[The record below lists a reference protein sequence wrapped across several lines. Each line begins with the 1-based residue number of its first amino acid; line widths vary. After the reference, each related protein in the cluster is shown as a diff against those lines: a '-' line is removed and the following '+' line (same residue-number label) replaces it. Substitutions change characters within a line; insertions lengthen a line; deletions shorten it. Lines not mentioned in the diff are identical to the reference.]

1 MLFRLGLALVV
12 ETILVKRSNLRRG
25 REEFREEAIQ
35 PLDHIELESGAAE
48 KW

>member
-1 MLFRLGLALVV
+1 MLFRFGWHFLSKQSSLVY
-12 ETILVKRSNLRRG
+12 EFTWQK
-25 REEFREEAIQ
+25 FREEAIQ